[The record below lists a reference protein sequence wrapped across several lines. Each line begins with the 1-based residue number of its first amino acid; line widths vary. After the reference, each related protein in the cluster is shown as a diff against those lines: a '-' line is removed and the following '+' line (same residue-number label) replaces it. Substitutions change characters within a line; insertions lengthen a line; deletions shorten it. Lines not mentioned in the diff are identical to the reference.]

1 MLNFLAYYL
10 HDLNPVIFSWWYI
23 TPRWYGLSYLMGFL
37 GAYLLLVKLQRD
49 GMLRLPREKVADL
62 VLNCCIFGV
71 LIGGRLGYCLFYDL
85 PNALKEG
92 HTPLLW
98 FTSQFPYWGFLR
110 VWEGGMSAHGGVLF
124 TILTLLWFQPRT
136 TAQKPRSLLRQ
147 HRRRRLHGRAGRACA
162 SDASPTSSTANST
175 GTSATSPGRSNS
187 PAKSGPPPM
196 ASPASRPRKS
206 TR

>member
-1 MLNFLAYYL
+1 MLNSLAYYL

-71 LIGGRLGYCLFYDL
+71 LIGGRFGYCLFYDL

-124 TILTLLWFQPRT
+124 TILTLLWFSRHYRKTGASFVNIGDAACMVVPVG
-136 TAQKPRSLLRQ
+136 LCF
-147 HRRRRLHGRAGRACA
+147 GRIANFINGELYGHVT
-162 SDASPTSSTANST
+162 ASP
-175 GTSATSPGRSNS
+175 GPSNS
-187 PAKSGPPPM
+187 PAKSGPPPT